1 MKAKKLTAV
10 LVAAAM
16 TATVLAGCGG
26 NDTKK
31 DAAADNNET
40 SAAGESGGSGSADL
54 DQVTLTLT
62 TTFSETESAGQ
73 MVAHFKDYVEE
84 QSDGAVTVD
93 VSYGGTLAS
102 DTEELSFVSSGA
114 VDMTVLNQNNYTDVF
129 PLLNFPS
136 QVYSDEGFEA
146 SIAIF
151 DYMMSEN
158 EETAGLIEAQ
168 TEAQNIHML
177 GGVPAGTNCFVSKK
191 QCTTLDELTKLKL
204 GAGINLSA
212 FNEMGF
218 NVVSVMP
225 NEYYDSLSRGII
237 DTGYFPIS
245 VFVSMSLQEVTPYFI
260 LDGSYTAGNFFS
272 MNLDKWNSLSKSTQ
286 NFLEEAMDETQQY
299 AIKLA
304 NEQTNDAKTT
314 IEEAGGA
321 VTELSDADKETVKS
335 VLFNTAVSDARSYAK
350 TYGCTEEMET
360 VLKAVSEYQGIE
372 LPEN

>member
-1 MKAKKLTAV
+1 MKVKKLTAILAV
-10 LVAAAM
+10 TTM
-16 TATVLAGCGG
+16 TAALLAGCGETGEKKASADEG
-26 NDTKK
+26 N
-31 DAAADNNET
+31 
-40 SAAGESGGSGSADL
+40 SAAKEDMGKGSQDL
-54 DQVTLTLT
+54 EQVALTLT

-73 MVAHFKDYVEE
+73 VVAYFKDYVEE

-102 DTEELSFVSSGA
+102 DSEELSFVSSGA

-136 QVYSDEGFEA
+136 QVYSDKGFEA

-151 DYMMSEN
+151 DYMMKEN
-158 EETAGLIEAQ
+158 TETAELIETQ

-191 QCTTLDELTKLKL
+191 QCTTLEDLTKLKL

-237 DTGYFPIS
+237 ETGYFPIS
-245 VFVSMSLQEVTPYFI
+245 VFVSMSLQEVTPHFI

-272 MNLDKWNSLSKSTQ
+272 MNLDKWNSLSESTQ
-286 NFLEEAMDETQQY
+286 NFLEQAMDETQKY
-299 AIKLA
+299 AINLA
-304 NEQTNDAKTT
+304 NEQTVDAKAT
-314 IEEAGGA
+314 IEEAGGE
-321 VTELSDADKETVKS
+321 VTELSDADKEIVKNA
-335 VLFNTAVSDARSYAK
+335 LFITAVSDARSYAE
-350 TYGCTEEMET
+350 TYGCTDEMET
-360 VLKAVSEYQGIE
+360 VLKAVSDYQGIA